1 MSDQVYCSI
10 ADLWADLE
18 VQGFEDV
25 PNTLRKIRSA
35 SEWIERKLGTF
46 IPITKTIWYDGD
58 GTVHLFIEPILTA
71 PTVVYD
77 GTTLA
82 STDFILYPRSKHWE
96 DGPYT
101 RLAVDPDSSA
111 LSVWKRERDVVSVLS
126 SHGKYNKT
134 VATGATVQDDPLAA
148 AGVTMVVDNGGLV
161 SPGDSL
167 LVGSEQILIL
177 DYSGS
182 GSDAGKNLN
191 ANAAAKDTVLTPETG
206 HGINAG
212 EVIRIDYEQMLVTK
226 VQGAT
231 TLYVERQW
239 GGTLRAAHVSTDDI
253 YVYRTYS
260 IERAINGT
268 TAAEH
273 AKDLA
278 ISKYRAPYPVH
289 YLAVQIAAL
298 MIKKA
303 KTGFVGKTA
312 DLEAGQVF
320 YHNEFPKSVY
330 KEIKDSYR
338 C

>member
-191 ANAAAKDTVLTPETG
+191 ANAAAKDTNARYEGSRSDDSLRRETMG
-206 HGINAG
+206 RDAPGRSCIYRRYLRLSDLLDR
-212 EVIRIDYEQMLVTK
+212 ESD
-226 VQGAT
+226 
-231 TLYVERQW
+231 QW
-239 GGTLRAAHVSTDDI
+239 DNRR
-253 YVYRTYS
+253 RT
-260 IERAINGT
+260 
-268 TAAEH
+268 
-273 AKDLA
+273 
-278 ISKYRAPYPVH
+278 
-289 YLAVQIAAL
+289 
-298 MIKKA
+298 
-303 KTGFVGKTA
+303 
-312 DLEAGQVF
+312 
-320 YHNEFPKSVY
+320 
-330 KEIKDSYR
+330 